1 MLYVPLKSE
10 KIFAHRKR
18 FQEMSA
24 NIMEVLQEED
34 IEARLVGIFQ
44 SYAPGGVAVMWTLL
58 CKSHEY

>member
-1 MLYVPLKSE
+1 LD

-34 IEARLVGIFQ
+34 IEARRVRDLPEVCAWWGR
-44 SYAPGGVAVMWTLL
+44 SDVNVAL
-58 CKSHEY
+58 

>member
-1 MLYVPLKSE
+1 
-10 KIFAHRKR
+10 
-18 FQEMSA
+18 MSA